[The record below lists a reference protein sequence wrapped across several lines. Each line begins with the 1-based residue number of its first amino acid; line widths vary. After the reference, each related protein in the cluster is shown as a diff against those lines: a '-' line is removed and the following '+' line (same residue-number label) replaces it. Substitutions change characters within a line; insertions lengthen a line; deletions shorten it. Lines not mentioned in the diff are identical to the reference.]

1 MPGGHGAPLGLGL
14 PRGQYH
20 PGVAT
25 HGPEQEAL
33 ARPTTAPYCPRG
45 HQLQNPDPGGAN
57 VPKGHTVVVAL
68 GDTEPGAH
76 AYPPAHCAVQV
87 LDVRLDDDP
96 YVP

>member
-1 MPGGHGAPLGLGL
+1 M
-14 PRGQYH
+14 
-20 PGVAT
+20 
-25 HGPEQEAL
+25 
-33 ARPTTAPYCPRG
+33 
-45 HQLQNPDPGGAN
+45 QNPDPGGAN